1 MIDQLIDSKIDWLI
15 DIDSPVVLVLLWLGV
30 FFVHCLI
37 FWFIACML
45 DSLIRWFVDRFL
57 RRIFSKVRSLGEM
70 FLGTDTFV
78 AIVSSIGMADGAG
91 MDQTFR
97 ENRKITPRKQTI
109 HNPSKYDIITGEGK
123 NELWFNNIKFDRDVC
138 GNCM

>member
-1 MIDQLIDSKIDWLI
+1 
-15 DIDSPVVLVLLWLGV
+15 
-30 FFVHCLI
+30 
-37 FWFIACML
+37 
-45 DSLIRWFVDRFL
+45 
-57 RRIFSKVRSLGEM
+57 M

-123 NELWFNNIKFDRDVC
+123 NEL
-138 GNCM
+138 